1 MIVRQ
6 DADVYKR
13 VILGEKIDLKELF
26 DFLIYRRKG
35 VELDVVSTNYD
46 KIAEYAVSQ
55 SDAYLNMGF
64 SMNYFGQI
72 KSNLML
78 ALFVNIWKVH
88 GSLYWFKK
96 TI

>member
-1 MIVRQ
+1 MIVTQ
-6 DADVYKR
+6 NVDVYKR
-13 VILGEKIDLKELF
+13 VILGEKIDLKKLF

-35 VELDVVSTNYD
+35 LELDVVSTNYD

-55 SDAYLNMGF
+55 CDAYLNTGF

-78 ALFVNIWKVH
+78 ALLV
-88 GSLYWFKK
+88 
-96 TI
+96 

>member
-6 DADVYKR
+6 NVDVYKR
-13 VILGEKIDLKELF
+13 VILGEKIDLKKLF

-35 VELDVVSTNYD
+35 LD

-55 SDAYLNMGF
+55 CDAYLNTGF
-64 SMNYFGQI
+64 SMNYFGHI

-78 ALFVNIWKVH
+78 ALLV
-88 GSLYWFKK
+88 
-96 TI
+96 